1 MIKKTILIVFTIFFV
16 LLSQSI
22 QSQKIV
28 VLNLEYIINNSY
40 QYQEII
46 KKILKDQELKK
57 NYFEKEE
64 KAIKSKQNEIE
75 NSKIILSKDEFKLKV
90 DEYNKILSNFKD
102 SIDEFNFHYDNQI
115 SKIRNQILEKI
126 VKLLEKYAIENKID
140 LIFDNKNYI
149 IASNSINITDI
160 ILKELDILDLN
171 LQFDPL

>member
-1 MIKKTILIVFTIFFV
+1 LIKKKILIVLTIFVV

-28 VLNLEYIINNSY
+28 VINLEYIINSSI

-46 KKILKDQELKK
+46 KKILKAQELKK
-57 NYFEKEE
+57 NNFEKEE
-64 KAIKSKQNEIE
+64 EAIKLKLNDIE
-75 NSKIILSKDEFKLKV
+75 NSKLIINEDEFKLKV
-90 DEYNKILSNFKD
+90 DEYNEILTNFKD

-115 SKIRNQILEKI
+115 SKIKNKILENI
-126 VKLLEKYAIENKID
+126 VKLLEKYATENKID

-160 ILKELDILDLN
+160 ILKELDTLDLN
-171 LQFDPL
+171 LQFDSL

>member
-1 MIKKTILIVFTIFFV
+1 LIKKIILIVFTISFV
-16 LLSQSI
+16 LFSQSI

-28 VLNLEYIINNSY
+28 VINLEYLINNSN

-46 KKILKDQELKK
+46 KIILKTQKLKK
-57 NYFEKEE
+57 NSFEKEE
-64 KAIKSKQNEIE
+64 KTIKSKQNEIE
-75 NSKIILSKDEFKLKV
+75 NSKLILSKDQFKLKV

-115 SKIRNQILEKI
+115 LKIRNQILENI

-149 IASNSINITDI
+149 IASNSIDITDI
-160 ILKELDILDLN
+160 ILKELDTLDLN
-171 LQFDPL
+171 LKFDSL

>member
-1 MIKKTILIVFTIFFV
+1 MIKKKILIVFTIFFV

-22 QSQKIV
+22 QSQKIAV
-28 VLNLEYIINNSY
+28 INLEYIINNSN

-46 KKILKDQELKK
+46 KKILITQELKK
-57 NYFEKEE
+57 NNFEKEE
-64 KAIKSKQNEIE
+64 ETIKSKQNEIE
-75 NSKIILSKDEFKLKV
+75 NSKLILSKDQFKLKV

-115 SKIRNQILEKI
+115 LKIRNQILEKI

-149 IASNSINITDI
+149 IASNSIDITDI
-160 ILKELDILDLN
+160 ILKELDTMDLN
-171 LQFDPL
+171 LQFDSL

>member
-1 MIKKTILIVFTIFFV
+1 MIKKTILIVFTIFVV

-28 VLNLEYIINNSY
+28 VINLEYIINNSN

-46 KKILKDQELKK
+46 KKILITQELKK
-57 NYFEKEE
+57 NNFEKEE
-64 KAIKSKQNEIE
+64 EIIKSKQNEIE
-75 NSKIILSKDEFKLKV
+75 NSKLILSKDEFKLKV
-90 DEYNKILSNFKD
+90 DEYNKTFSNFKD

-115 SKIRNQILEKI
+115 LKIRNKILENI
-126 VKLLEKYAIENKID
+126 VKLLEKHAIENKID

-160 ILKELDILDLN
+160 ILKELDTLNLN
-171 LQFDPL
+171 LQFDSL

>member
-1 MIKKTILIVFTIFFV
+1 MIKKKILIVFTIFVV

-28 VLNLEYIINNSY
+28 VINLEYIINNSN

-46 KKILKDQELKK
+46 KKILKAQELKK
-57 NYFEKEE
+57 NNFEKEE
-64 KAIKSKQNEIE
+64 ETINSKQNEIE
-75 NSKIILSKDEFKLKV
+75 NSKLILSKDEFKLKI

-115 SKIRNQILEKI
+115 LKIRNQILENI

-149 IASNSINITDI
+149 IASNSIDITDI
-160 ILKELDILDLN
+160 ILKELDTLDLN
-171 LQFDPL
+171 LQFDSL

>member
-1 MIKKTILIVFTIFFV
+1 MIKKIILIVFTISFV
-16 LLSQSI
+16 LFNQSA

-28 VLNLEYIINNSY
+28 VINLEYLINNSN

-46 KKILKDQELKK
+46 KKILKAQELKK
-57 NYFEKEE
+57 NNFKKEE
-64 KAIKSKQNEIE
+64 ETIKSKQNEIE
-75 NSKIILSKDEFKLKV
+75 NSKLILSKDQFKLKV

-115 SKIRNQILEKI
+115 LKIRNQILEKI

-149 IASNSINITDI
+149 IA
-160 ILKELDILDLN
+160 
-171 LQFDPL
+171 

>member
-1 MIKKTILIVFTIFFV
+1 MIKKRILIVFTIFFV

-28 VLNLEYIINNSY
+28 VINLEYIINNNN

-46 KKILKDQELKK
+46 TKILKAQELKK
-57 NYFEKEE
+57 NNFENEE
-64 KAIKSKQNEIE
+64 ETIKSKQNEIE
-75 NSKIILSKDEFKLKV
+75 NSKLILSKDDFKSKV

-115 SKIRNQILEKI
+115 LKIRNQILEKI

-149 IASNSINITDI
+149 IASNSIDITDI
-160 ILKELDILDLN
+160 ILKELDIIDLK
-171 LQFDPL
+171 LQFDSL

>member
-28 VLNLEYIINNSY
+28 VLNLEYIINNSN

-46 KKILKDQELKK
+46 KKILKAQELKK
-57 NYFEKEE
+57 NNFEKDEE
-64 KAIKSKQNEIE
+64 TIKSKQNEIE
-75 NSKIILSKDEFKLKV
+75 NSKLILSKDEFKLKV
-90 DEYNKILSNFKD
+90 DEYNEILSNFKD

-115 SKIRNQILEKI
+115 LKIRNQILEKI
-126 VKLLEKYAIENKID
+126 VKLLEKYAIEKKID

-149 IASNSINITDI
+149 IASNSIDITDI
-160 ILKELDILDLN
+160 ILKELDTLDLK
-171 LQFDPL
+171 LKFDSL

>member
-28 VLNLEYIINNSY
+28 VINLEYIINNSY

-46 KKILKDQELKK
+46 KEILKAQELKK
-57 NYFEKEE
+57 NNFEKEE
-64 KAIKSKQNEIE
+64 KTIKSKQNEIE
-75 NSKIILSKDEFKLKV
+75 NSKLILSKDEFKLKV

-115 SKIRNQILEKI
+115 LKIRNQILEKI

-149 IASNSINITDI
+149 ISSNSIDITDI
-160 ILKELDILDLN
+160 ILNELNTIDLN
-171 LQFDPL
+171 LQFDSL

>member
-1 MIKKTILIVFTIFFV
+1 MIKKRILIIFTIFFV
-16 LLSQSI
+16 LLSHSI
-22 QSQKIV
+22 QSQKILV
-28 VLNLEYIINNSY
+28 INLEYIINNSN

-46 KKILKDQELKK
+46 KIILKAQELKK

-64 KAIKSKQNEIE
+64 ETIKSKLNEIE
-75 NSKIILSKDEFKLKV
+75 NSKLILSKNDIKLKI

-102 SIDEFNFHYDNQI
+102 DIDEFNFHYDNQI
-115 SKIRNQILEKI
+115 SNIRNKILEMI

-160 ILKELDILDLN
+160 ILKELDTLDLK
-171 LQFDPL
+171 LQFDSL

>member
-28 VLNLEYIINNSY
+28 VINLEYIINNSY

-46 KKILKDQELKK
+46 KEILKAQELKK
-57 NYFEKEE
+57 NNFKKEE
-64 KAIKSKQNEIE
+64 ETIKSKQNEIE
-75 NSKIILSKDEFKLKV
+75 NSKLILSKNDIKLKI

-102 SIDEFNFHYDNQI
+102 DIDEFNFHYDNQI
-115 SKIRNQILEKI
+115 SNIRNQILEKI
-126 VKLLEKYAIENKID
+126 VKLLEEYAIENKID

-160 ILKELDILDLN
+160 ILKELDTLDLN
-171 LQFDPL
+171 LQFDSL

>member
-1 MIKKTILIVFTIFFV
+1 MIKKRILIVFTIFFV

-28 VLNLEYIINNSY
+28 VINLEYIINNSN

-46 KKILKDQELKK
+46 KKILKAQELKK
-57 NYFEKEE
+57 NNFEKEE
-64 KAIKSKQNEIE
+64 ETIKSKQNEIE
-75 NSKIILSKDEFKLKV
+75 NSKLILSKDQFKLKV

-115 SKIRNQILEKI
+115 LKIRNQILEKS

-149 IASNSINITDI
+149 IASNSIDISDI
-160 ILKELDILDLN
+160 ILKELDNLNLN
-171 LQFDPL
+171 LQFDSL